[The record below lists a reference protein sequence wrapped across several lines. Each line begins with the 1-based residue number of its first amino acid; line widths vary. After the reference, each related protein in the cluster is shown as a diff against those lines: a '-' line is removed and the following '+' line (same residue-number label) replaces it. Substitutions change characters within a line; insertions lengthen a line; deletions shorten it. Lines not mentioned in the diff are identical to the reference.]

1 MNKKFSILTAAVAVA
16 IGLNAGAS
24 NQAFAA
30 APSTEGTKPSTITTR
45 SSHAEAV
52 YRASL
57 PLLNS
62 ADQLPKAISYLNHNM
77 YAVGSYRAT
86 IMTLKLENTHKAVL
100 SSWKSKFSS
109 SDVQRKLSAVYKPG
123 LSMTLLAKETQDGQ
137 LRILLETAGESGY
150 KLERMEG
157 SFFPVIDYG
166 AYRKYKLY
174 VTDDIRD
181 YISIMAVESEL
192 PSAKDNGLI
201 IAWTEVA
208 SRALSQE
215 SFIKAY
221 PRSNRVT
228 AVKLLYQMY
237 LVYTFYGLNNTPLF
251 HYDNLEMDLEAQKAY
266 SVLLSKREDQTP
278 FLDKLEGFMLLLKE
292 NGYTLD
298 NAIEQYLGKEVPVE
312 KE

>member
-1 MNKKFSILTAAVAVA
+1 MNKKLSILTAAVAIV
-16 IGLNAGAS
+16 IGLNAGVD
-24 NQAFAA
+24 QVFAA
-30 APSTEGTKPSTITTR
+30 ATTTESKKLSTITTR

-62 ADQLPKAISYLNHNM
+62 VDQLPKAISYLNNNI
-77 YAVGSYRAT
+77 YAVSSYRAT
-86 IMTLKLENTHKAVL
+86 IMTLKLENAHKVVL

-109 SDVQRKLSAVYKPG
+109 SDIQRKLTAVYKPG
-123 LSMTLLAKETQDGQ
+123 LSMTQLAEETQDGK
-137 LRILLETAGESGY
+137 LRTLLETAGESGY
-150 KLERMEG
+150 TLESTKG

-181 YISIMAVESEL
+181 YISIMAVESDL

-228 AVKLLYQMY
+228 AVKSLYQMY
-237 LVYTFYGLNNTPLF
+237 LVHTFYGLNNTPLF

-266 SVLLSKREDQTP
+266 SALLSKREDRTP
-278 FLDKLEGFMLLLKE
+278 FLDKLEGFMILLKE

-298 NAIEQYLGKEVPVE
+298 DAIEQYLGKEVPQGIE
-312 KE
+312 